1 MSLPNAIKPAV
12 RSRYRWVVAAL
23 IFLIYTIAAADRAN
37 LGFALP
43 FIRKEFDMSNAEAG
57 GLVSMFLLA
66 YALAQMPA
74 GFAFGRFGVSKILPG
89 AMILTSVLT
98 GLVGTAGSLLALK
111 IYRLGLGLAEGPL
124 PISMTTTI
132 NNWFPARE
140 KGTASGIFLSAVKFG
155 PVIVPPIC
163 AVIVS
168 VWGWREIFYF
178 FALPGIALS
187 FVWYFLVCDN
197 PGKSRFVNKAELDYI
212 TLETP
217 APNNISATT
226 TVKEKAPPAWLSRLD
241 VLIRTREEAPLT
253 SNREVFKSWNIWG
266 CAVAYCFQLGVSSV
280 LLAWIPTYLMN
291 VKQFSIVNM
300 GLVSAAPWVGAVLG
314 NLLGGYCSDRLMGG
328 RRKPGMLL
336 SALGTA
342 LMMYL
347 LIHSPADP
355 LPYGLLLLL
364 TGAVLSLGFSSYMAY
379 PMGLATKKTF
389 PVANAIVN
397 MIGQFGAAATPFI
410 TGLLLDHYG
419 WNYVFAWLA
428 IGSFISFVV
437 LLTIAEPLPKK

>member
-1 MSLPNAIKPAV
+1 
-12 RSRYRWVVAAL
+12 
-23 IFLIYTIAAADRAN
+23 
-37 LGFALP
+37 
-43 FIRKEFDMSNAEAG
+43 
-57 GLVSMFLLA
+57 
-66 YALAQMPA
+66 
-74 GFAFGRFGVSKILPG
+74 
-89 AMILTSVLT
+89 
-98 GLVGTAGSLLALK
+98 
-111 IYRLGLGLAEGPL
+111 
-124 PISMTTTI
+124 
-132 NNWFPARE
+132 
-140 KGTASGIFLSAVKFG
+140 
-155 PVIVPPIC
+155 
-163 AVIVS
+163 
-168 VWGWREIFYF
+168 
-178 FALPGIALS
+178 
-187 FVWYFLVCDN
+187 
-197 PGKSRFVNKAELDYI
+197 
-212 TLETP
+212 
-217 APNNISATT
+217 
-226 TVKEKAPPAWLSRLD
+226 
-241 VLIRTREEAPLT
+241 
-253 SNREVFKSWNIWG
+253 
-266 CAVAYCFQLGVSSV
+266 
-280 LLAWIPTYLMN
+280 
-291 VKQFSIVNM
+291 
-300 GLVSAAPWVGAVLG
+300 
-314 NLLGGYCSDRLMGG
+314 MGG